1 MAQQKF
7 AFLQE
12 LIRRRVLRA
21 TGAYIVASWVIVQV
35 ASIVFPEF
43 DAPWWA
49 MRALIIL
56 LVAGFPIFA
65 LLAWT
70 IDITAKGLQRTPDSH
85 YSRTRGNA
93 LRFGVVAVATLMS
106 AGALWWIWAGYIGP
120 GTEQLTR
127 SAIKR
132 NPVIA
137 VQTPRKL
144 TGHDDIDW
152 LGEGV
157 ANLVRD
163 ELAESSH
170 VIVLSQARWNAI
182 ASQAGSDGDLQSIA
196 RESGI
201 DYLVEGNYQPSPDG
215 LVLSARVIDL
225 ANQTQIQGVRIEEA
239 DPAAIIAATSEISV
253 EVKRALEIPLKEN
266 VERFAADFAVANM
279 DAYEAYIAGLAYL
292 ADFDYQ
298 LAEDSFNAALELA
311 PGFHM
316 ARYRLG
322 MVMQATGHAEA
333 AMLELDRIP
342 GDADLTD
349 RERLFIEG
357 AKASFTAA
365 QDPEKSIEIYSR
377 LVELYPYDMEAGQH
391 LGSAYWLDYREEEAI
406 AEFRRL
412 AELHS
417 YDPSAWMALGERLL
431 ELGDHEEAEAA
442 LQKYVDM
449 APRDHYGLSLLGN
462 LAQLRGDYARS
473 VDYYHRSLEL
483 KPRFAVATLGL
494 ARSRYKQGAKD
505 VAEQLWSELVADAEQ
520 AATYRI
526 DAAFDLA
533 GVLRGQRRF
542 AELSEL
548 LFGVDALVREEGF
561 RTAMMLST
569 LGITALDQ
577 DDFTRA
583 RTLISQ
589 AIAEFPSSGFA
600 TRYLFAQGLLE
611 LRLAE
616 HGQLQNTISA
626 IEAIALPPD
635 DPDRTEDKAAAY
647 LRGMSALAQDDL
659 ETAASALTAA
669 VSMDGYEYNI
679 YALGLAQLHIAR
691 GDLDAALAASEQAM
705 TKNDPGDLRL
715 DLELD
720 RARARR
726 LNADILAQMSTDAA
740 SRQP

>member
-144 TGHDDIDW
+144 AGHDDIDW

-170 VIVLSQARWNAI
+170 VIVLSQARWNEI
-182 ASQAGSDGDLQSIA
+182 ASRAGSDDELQAIA
-196 RESGI
+196 RQSGI
-201 DYLVEGNYQPSPDG
+201 DYLVEGNYQPSPNG

-239 DPAAIIAATSEISV
+239 DPAAVIAATSEISV

-292 ADFDYQ
+292 ANFDYQ

-311 PGFHM
+311 PDYHM

-322 MVMQATGHAEA
+322 MAMQATGRADA
-333 AMLELDRIP
+333 AMLELQKIP
-342 GDADLTD
+342 DDADLTD
-349 RERLFIEG
+349 RERLFIDG

-431 ELGDHEEAEAA
+431 EVGDLEEAEAA
-442 LQKYVDM
+442 LQKYVEM
-449 APRDHYGLSLLGN
+449 APGDHYGPALLGN
-462 LAQLRGDYARS
+462 LEQLRGEYAS
-473 VDYYHRSLEL
+473 SIEYYNRSLEL
-483 KPRFAVATLGL
+483 KPQFAVATLGL
-494 ARSRYKQGAKD
+494 ARSRYKQGESEA
-505 VAEQLWSELVADAEQ
+505 AERLWSGLVTDAQQ

-542 AELSEL
+542 AESSEL
-548 LFGVDALVREEGF
+548 LSGVEALVRQEGF

-569 LGITALDQ
+569 LGVTALEQ
-577 DDFTRA
+577 DDVTQA
-583 RTLISQ
+583 RVLISQ
-589 AIAEFPSSGFA
+589 AIAESPSSGFA
-600 TRYLFAQGLLE
+600 TRYLFAHGLLE

-616 HGQLQNTISA
+616 YDQLRNMIAA
-626 IEAIALPPD
+626 IEALALPAD
-635 DPDRTEDKAAAY
+635 DPDRTEDKAASY
-647 LRGMSALAQDDL
+647 LRGMSALAQNDL
-659 ETAASALTAA
+659 ETAVSALTVA
-669 VSMDGYEYNI
+669 VDLDGYEYSI
-679 YALGLAQLHIAR
+679 YALGLAQLHLAR
-691 GDLDAALAASEQAM
+691 GELEAALASSQQAM
-705 TKNDPGDLRL
+705 TASDPGDLRL

-720 RARARR
+720 RTRARL
-726 LNADILAQMSTDAA
+726 LNAEILAQMGADAS
-740 SRQP
+740 SRAR